1 MSQRLNNPGSN
12 EWGYKTVEEGYV
24 KNISHAVIHAS
35 DIKASI
41 RFYQLLGFKVDRIIS
56 TDFTKPG
63 DINDIESIPL
73 NSSGSGE
80 YYCVGMG
87 LGREDPRTI
96 TRLEIMEWVT
106 SPRQA
111 NYLKPAEHLGLVRI
125 AFSVSGVAAI
135 VSRLTANGHK
145 VDATETIDISPK
157 LSSVFAHVYDPD
169 GNWLTLM
176 EWIKK

>member
-1 MSQRLNNPGSN
+1 M
-12 EWGYKTVEEGYV
+12 EEGYV
-24 KNISHAVIHAS
+24 KNISHAVIQAS

-41 RFYQLLGFKVDRIIS
+41 RFYELLGFKVDRIIS

-63 DINDIESIPL
+63 DINDIDSIPL
-73 NSSGSGE
+73 NSTPSGE

-87 LGREDPRTI
+87 LGKEDPRTI

-106 SPRQA
+106 PQKQA
-111 NYLKPAEHLGLVRI
+111 NYEKPMDHLGLVRI
-125 AFSVSGVAAI
+125 AFSVSGAEAI
-135 VSRLTANGHK
+135 VSRLAEHGHK
-145 VDATETIDISPK
+145 VDATESIDISPK